1 MISISLYSKMTTTIR
16 LFNTSITSLFFVDR
30 IFGIYSLSNF
40 QVCSTVL
47 FTIITVLH
55 IRPPN
60 VFIL

>member
-1 MISISLYSKMTTTIR
+1 MTTTIR
-16 LFNTSITSLFFVDR
+16 LFNTSITSLFFVAR